1 MSQENVE
8 LVLKIHRAVIQGD
21 LEGLLAGVHPNAE
34 YRPATQQA
42 IEGEGSVFRGY
53 EGIRRWLSEL
63 HDLYEDL
70 NSEILEVRDPGDRVV
85 VVFLV
90 RGRGAG
96 SGVTLEQL
104 LAQVVT
110 LRQGKVIEI
119 REYFSREEALEA
131 AGLSE

>member
-8 LVLKIHRAVIQGD
+8 LVLTIHRAVIQGD
-21 LEGLLAGVHPNAE
+21 LEGLLAATHPNAE

-42 IEGEGSVFRGY
+42 IEGEGSVFRGHD
-53 EGIRRWLSEL
+53 GIGRWFSEL

-70 NSEILEVRDPGDRVV
+70 DSEILEVRDLGDRVV

-90 RGRGAG
+90 RGRGRG
-96 SGVTLEQL
+96 SGVALEQA

-110 LRQGKVIEI
+110 LQQGKAVET
-119 REYFSREEALEA
+119 REYFSRKEALAA
-131 AGLSE
+131 AGLSS